1 MSKIIISADY
11 YGKAILKVQRKENI
25 PGAQLKHLFGCDKK
39 QLHNYIHGV
48 DLIPQDTLCR
58 VFKYAAMMD
67 EMLQDNP
74 LS

>member
-11 YGKAILKVQRKENI
+11 YGKVILKVQRKENV
-25 PGAQLKHLFGCDKK
+25 PGAQLTHLFGCDKK

-48 DLIPQDTLCR
+48 DLIPQDTLRR
-58 VFKYAAMMD
+58 VFKYAVMMD